1 MNGKRVP
8 QNARF
13 VERIVRRTGMPENAW
28 GMSDDELLVANH
40 IYKGFNKTP
49 CKVGT
54 YAAEDNIRKV
64 FLLSAPLPTGI
75 THIGTVGTFH
85 RSMMG
90 QPDGE
95 EKFRVE
101 LVSSVQDRYVN
112 VMRELLSFL
121 CFCLDNQK
129 YYYNYGEHFSH
140 IFEAA
145 CYKKPRISLPHIV
158 FCKPERFGMDLPD
171 LTIGEQRIKFLYVL
185 PISEEELTFLE
196 KNGIQPLEEQLL
208 GNIDPCNLKRKSFAF
223 PDNMTASR
231 NQSPDAPPPRPSEGD
246 PERNMKIE
254 RKTFTE
260 DQLKAIFRDYGLEG
274 DVGLAVNPD
283 PTTEN
288 RLTAFA
294 LEKSGEDA
302 FTVIAKTLIPAALPD
317 EEVEFWGKEGVGEIQ
332 LPRLGSAVRYDFQAH
347 EWIFVSWRRWTNAAD
362 VHPDPNKA
370 PHLPATFSD
379 ILRDYF
385 PKGKRKE
392 NYWRTFTAKNGDDF
406 WDIAENGDGDSAFV
420 VEANDGQCVVYACI
434 ARRKSIKILSAFFI
448 PKEYGFP
455 LDFWL
460 NFDGNTGAFCVNGKM
475 YGTYDFDALTG
486 EVLS

>member
-1 MNGKRVP
+1 
-8 QNARF
+8 
-13 VERIVRRTGMPENAW
+13 MPENAW

-129 YYYNYGEHFSH
+129 NYYNYGEHFSH

-196 KNGIQPLEEQLL
+196 KNGMQPLEEQLL

-231 NQSPDAPPPRPSEGD
+231 NQSPDAPPPRPSEGA
-246 PERNMKIE
+246 PERNGEFE
-254 RKTFTE
+254 RNTFTE

-288 RLTAFA
+288 RLAAFA

-302 FTVIAKTLIPAALPD
+302 FTVIAKTLIPAAPLD
-317 EEVEFWGKEGVGEIQ
+317 EEVEFWSWEGVGEIK
-332 LPRLGSAVRYDFQAH
+332 LPRFACAVRYDFQAH
-347 EWIFVSWRRWTNAAD
+347 EWIFVSCRGWANAAD
-362 VHPDPNKA
+362 VHPDPDKA
-370 PHLPATFSD
+370 PHLPVTFSE

-406 WDIAENGDGDSAFV
+406 WDIAENGEGHSAFV
-420 VEANDGQCVVYACI
+420 VEAKDGQCIVYACI
-434 ARRKSIKILSAFFI
+434 ARRKSIKILSTFFI
-448 PKEYGFP
+448 PKEYGYP

-460 NFDGNTGAFCVNGKM
+460 NFSGNTGAFCVNGKM
-475 YGTYDFDALTG
+475 YGTYDFDAFTG
-486 EVLS
+486 EILF